1 MRNIER
7 QMLLV
12 TRAAAALGVFFLLIV
27 AGLTVVDIIVREV
40 IGRPVHGAD
49 DLTRLLTIII
59 VAACFPAGLLERRQI
74 KVTLL
79 GDMMPPAVTRV
90 LEVVGAFLT
99 GVMFALMAYYVT
111 QYASRVAVSQEYT
124 MVLRWPI
131 APWWWAASVCFWACV
146 PAQLFVIIAEALGQQ
161 PLEE

>member
-7 QMLLV
+7 RMLVV
-12 TRAAAALGVFFLLIV
+12 TRAAAALGVLFLLIV
-27 AGLTVVDIIVREV
+27 AGLTVVDIMVRAAS
-40 IGRPVHGAD
+40 GRPIHGAD
-49 DLTRLLTIII
+49 DLSRMLTIII

-74 KVTLL
+74 KVTFL
-79 GDMMPPAVTRV
+79 GDMVPAVSRV
-90 LEVVGAFLT
+90 LEVLGALLT
-99 GVMFALMAYYVT
+99 GLMFALMAYYVT
-111 QYASRVAVSQEYT
+111 QYAIRVGASQEYT

-146 PAQLFVIIAEALGQQ
+146 PAQLFVIVAEALGQP